1 MKKAILGK
9 KLGMSQI
16 FTAEGIVIPVTII
29 EAGPCPVVQIKTT
42 EKDGYSAI
50 QIGFGQKK
58 EKNVSKPLKGH
69 FKKGKVA
76 PTRYLREFRTEEGDK
91 FEIGQ
96 NILCDIFTKGEKVD
110 VTGMT
115 RGRGFTG
122 TIQRWNMHR
131 GPMSHGSGYHRGV
144 GAMSGCAS
152 PAKSL
157 REERCPDTM
166 ETSK

>member
-1 MKKAILGK
+1 MKVISKRVSSTHQILK
-9 KLGMSQI
+9 
-16 FTAEGIVIPVTII
+16 
-29 EAGPCPVVQIKTT
+29 
-42 EKDGYSAI
+42 
-50 QIGFGQKK
+50 
-58 EKNVSKPLKGH
+58 
-69 FKKGKVA
+69 
-76 PTRYLREFRTEEGDK
+76 EFRTEEGDK

-115 RGRGFTG
+115 RGRGFKAPFKDG
-122 TIQRWNMHR
+122 ICR

-157 REERCPDTM
+157 REERCPTLWKRASDHKEPKWSRWTK
-166 ETSK
+166 TGICLLRRHSRAKNNFVIVKQSQKA